1 MGITDG
7 GAGDSRRVACFD
19 EDLPGPEL
27 LKDRE
32 MCMTGEAYRI
42 DRLLKTAIRAG
53 WRLFSM
59 HSFGSNAFRLHAKW
73 IDEARREA
81 NMSMDDIRDL
91 RIGFAHG
98 GAIGKMPDVIEIM
111 KDFNFYVPIAPNDV
125 AASLDQ
131 VRRYG
136 PEGLEFLA
144 PAKTLLEAGVNV
156 VGEHGGDYQPGLY
169 FNAFDLFVNRRVRT
183 SDTPIEEA
191 MIVMPDE
198 AVSRA
203 TAMRL
208 YTSRAAEWLF
218 AEDLAGSLEPGKW
231 ADFVVLDRDYFTM
244 PQSELLDNRVILTM
258 VGDEIIYQDPE
269 WRPGIS
275 TR

>member
-1 MGITDG
+1 
-7 GAGDSRRVACFD
+7 
-19 EDLPGPEL
+19 
-27 LKDRE
+27 
-32 MCMTGEAYRI
+32 
-42 DRLLKTAIRAG
+42 
-53 WRLFSM
+53 
-59 HSFGSNAFRLHAKW
+59 
-73 IDEARREA
+73 
-81 NMSMDDIRDL
+81 MSMDDIRDL

-111 KDFNFYVPIAPNDV
+111 KDFNFYVPIAPDDV

-231 ADFVVLDRDYFTM
+231 ADFILVDRDPTQVD
-244 PQSELLDNRVILTM
+244 PQSLARTQVLETWVAGRKAW
-258 VGDEIIYQDPE
+258 
-269 WRPGIS
+269 WRE
-275 TR
+275 